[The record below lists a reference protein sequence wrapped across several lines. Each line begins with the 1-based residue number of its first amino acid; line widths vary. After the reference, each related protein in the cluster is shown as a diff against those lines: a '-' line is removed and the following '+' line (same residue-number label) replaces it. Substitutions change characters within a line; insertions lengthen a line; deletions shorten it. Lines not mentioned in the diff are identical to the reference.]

1 MTLEEKLWPT
11 LLWMTHINMSQFDNC
26 NLSFPLKKIN
36 IKNIVRDCHYV
47 VIHSFHD
54 VRSVFTRR
62 KEMSYLPRHHVV
74 QYLPCPAGSV
84 VLHLLG
90 LFKES
95 KEKNFERARKQI
107 SDRAKDFLCRT
118 QNEI

>member
-11 LLWMTHINMSQFDNC
+11 LLWMTHINMSQFDHYT
-26 NLSFPLKKIN
+26 LSFPLKKIN

-54 VRSVFTRR
+54 VRTVFT
-62 KEMSYLPRHHVV
+62 
-74 QYLPCPAGSV
+74 CPAGSV

>member
-11 LLWMTHINMSQFDNC
+11 LLWMTHINMSQFDHYT
-26 NLSFPLKKIN
+26 LSFPLKKIN

-95 KEKNFERARKQI
+95 KEKENRG
-107 SDRAKDFLCRT
+107 
-118 QNEI
+118 